1 MTEVKK
7 NSPTV
12 QKSGGKKGN
21 ENNAINS
28 YENVSEEVQASS
40 NTAASSHMQKDTVPT
55 TEVELFLGTFQPLRA
70 PHQE

>member
-28 YENVSEEVQASS
+28 YENISEEAHVFQHSS
-40 NTAASSHMQKDTVPT
+40 IISHA
-55 TEVELFLGTFQPLRA
+55 ERRSA
-70 PHQE
+70 HN